1 MGNYLYFFNKDYL
14 FNIFKNKKFDI
25 ILEQD
30 NATDNVNLK
39 NFEKIVDE
47 ISYLDLIF
55 YKK

>member
-1 MGNYLYFFNKDYL
+1 VGNYLYFFNKDYL